1 MGSDFQGRLETRSYS
16 GDIRMWKMYSAL
28 AAAALMTACTST
40 GNIERNAAGGAA
52 VGAVAGAIIG
62 NNVGDG
68 DADRGAA
75 IGAAVGGAAGAARGA
90 SQDRAVCG
98 RTEARRPYSEY
109 GAGQELLW
117 DASASKQVTNE

>member
-1 MGSDFQGRLETRSYS
+1 
-16 GDIRMWKMYSAL
+16 MWKLTTAL
-28 AAAALMTACTST
+28 ASAALMTACTST

-75 IGAAVGGAAGAARGA
+75 IGAAIGAGAGAARGA
-90 SQDRAVCG
+90 SQDRATCG
-98 RTEARRPYSEY
+98 RTEMKRPYKEY

-117 DASASKQVTNE
+117 DQTASRRFYVDRASGRTYWENGEVRTC